1 MTRRK
6 AAGTKRLFDFASA
19 AVLAAVGVL
28 LVLLAAVAA
37 QPAHASAE
45 DADAAAPLIA
55 YNALLVGDDARAR
68 LVVDFD
74 RAPEF
79 TYHYLKDPAR
89 LVITLPST
97 AFGFSADAV
106 SPRGLISDVRYG
118 ATGPGQS
125 RIVLSARE
133 PIQLTLGEVRPEDG
147 SGARLVIDLAIADT
161 ARFETLLARQQP
173 APGDAFADSLATPVD
188 DDAYV
193 IAVDAGHGGIDTGAI
208 GEDTRTL
215 EKTITLDFAR
225 AFARRLAEEPGYEPF
240 LTRDS
245 DIYLSLSKRVELARQ
260 HGADLFISF
269 HADSLDQS
277 DISGATVYTLSDR
290 ASDRLAAALARRE
303 NLSNEIMGIEVD
315 NEPEEVTDILLDL
328 TRRETQSFSISLA
341 DRVVASFSGQIGLI
355 NNPHRFAGF
364 MVLRAPDIPSIL
376 LEIGFLS
383 NADDERRMLDPEWRD
398 RLVDRLVEAVKRYRH
413 PMVSGGG

>member
-1 MTRRK
+1 MTGRNLAGGK
-6 AAGTKRLFDFASA
+6 GLFEYAFAARL
-19 AVLAAVGVL
+19 V
-28 LVLLAAVAA
+28 AVAA
-37 QPAHASAE
+37 LLILLGTAIAPSARASAE
-45 DADAAAPLIA
+45 DADAPLIA

-74 RAPEF
+74 RSPEF
-79 TYHYLKDPAR
+79 SYHYLKDPAR

-106 SPRGLISDVRYG
+106 APRGLVSDVRYG

-133 PIQLTLGEVRPEDG
+133 PIQMTLGEVRQEDG
-147 SGARLVIDLAIADT
+147 AGARLVIDLAIADA

-173 APGDAFADSLATPVD
+173 ATGDVFTDSLSTPVD
-188 DDAYV
+188 DDIYV
-193 IAVDAGHGGIDTGAI
+193 VAVDAGHGGVDTGAV
-208 GEDTRTL
+208 GEDTKTL

-225 AFARRLAEEPGYEPF
+225 AFARRLAQEPGYEPF

-245 DIYLSLSKRVELARQ
+245 DIYLSLSRRVELARQ

-269 HADSLDQS
+269 HADSLDQP

-303 NLSNEIMGIEVD
+303 NLSNEIMGIEAD

-341 DRVVASFSGQIGLI
+341 DRVVASFNGQIGLI

-383 NADDERRMLDPEWRD
+383 NAEDERRMLDPEWRD

-413 PMVSGGG
+413 PLVSGGG